1 MGLIK
6 AAVGALGS
14 TLADQWKEF
23 FYCDAI
29 DKDVLVVKG
38 KKRISD
44 RSSNTKG
51 SDNIITNGSG
61 IAVADGQCMIIVD
74 QGQVVEICDI
84 PGEYTYDM
92 SSEPSIFTGSLG
104 DSIKETFKTIG
115 KRIAH
120 GGDTAKDQ
128 RVYYFNKKELIDNK
142 FGTQNPVP
150 FRVSYED
157 IGRSFTAGVRCNGV
171 YSYKITDP
179 ILFYTNVCG
188 NIEREYSRDE
198 IDSQLKSEFLN
209 ALQPAFAKI
218 SAMGIRYDEIPG
230 HTMEISDAMNEI
242 LTKKWKELRGLS
254 IVSVAINSVTISK
267 EDEDRIK
274 KFEDLAWTSNPANAA
289 SILVGAQ
296 AEAMTA
302 AANNKGG
309 AMMGFMGMNMAQQ
322 AGGLNAQNL
331 FAMGQQQ
338 AAAQQA
344 AAPAQNPNAW
354 TCSCGASNTGKFC
367 SQCAKPKPAPAG
379 EWTCACGTVNTGKFC
394 MECAQPKPAA
404 QADGWTCSCGTVNKG
419 KFCMECAKP
428 KPAGAPLYRCDKCGW
443 EPADPHNPP
452 KFCAECGDPFDDNDV
467 K

>member
-6 AAVGALGS
+6 AAIGALGS

-23 FYCDAI
+23 FYCDSI
-29 DKDVLVVKG
+29 DKDVIVVKG

-74 QGQVVEICDI
+74 QGQVVEICAI

-92 SSEPSIFTGSLG
+92 SSEPSIFSGSLG

-115 KRIAH
+115 KRISY
-120 GGDTAKDQ
+120 GGDTGKDQ
-128 RVYYFNKKELIDNK
+128 RIYYFNTKELIDNK

-150 FRVSYED
+150 FRIAYEE
-157 IGRSFTAGVRCNGV
+157 IGRSFTAGIRCNGV
-171 YSYKITDP
+171 YSYKVTDP
-179 ILFYTNVCG
+179 MLFYTNVCG
-188 NIEREYSRDE
+188 NIEREYSRTE
-198 IDSQLKSEFLN
+198 IDTQLKSEFLN
-209 ALQPAFAKI
+209 ALQPAFAKLAA
-218 SAMGIRYDEIPG
+218 SGVRYDEIPG
-230 HTMEISDAMNEI
+230 HTIEISDAMNEI

-274 KFEDLAWTSNPANAA
+274 KYEDLAWTSNPANAA

-296 AEAMTA
+296 AEAMTTA
-302 AANNKGG
+302 AGNKGG

-338 AAAQQA
+338 QQTAAQQV
-344 AAPAQNPNAW
+344 NSW
-354 TCSCGASNTGKFC
+354 TCSCGA
-367 SQCAKPKPAPAG
+367 
-379 EWTCACGTVNTGKFC
+379 VNTGKFC
-394 MECAQPKPAA
+394 MECAKPKPSPAGEWKCSCGA
-404 QADGWTCSCGTVNKG
+404 VNTGKFCMECAKPKPSADTDGWTCSCGTVNKG

>member
-6 AAVGALGS
+6 AAVGAIGS
-14 TLADQWKEF
+14 TFADQWKEF

-92 SSEPSIFTGSLG
+92 SSEPSIFAGSLG
-104 DSIKETFKTIG
+104 DSIKETFKTMG

-128 RVYYFNKKELIDNK
+128 RIYYFNRKELIDNK

-188 NIEREYSRDE
+188 NVEREYSRDE
-198 IDSQLKSEFLN
+198 IDTQLKSEFLN
-209 ALQPAFAKI
+209 ALQPAFAKL

-302 AANNKGG
+302 AASNKGG

-344 AAPAQNPNAW
+344 AAPAQNPNSW
-354 TCSCGASNTGKFC
+354 TCACGTSNTGKFC
-367 SQCAKPKPAPAG
+367 TECAKPKPS
-379 EWTCACGTVNTGKFC
+379 
-394 MECAQPKPAA
+394 AA
-404 QADGWTCSCGTVNKG
+404 SAEGWSCSCGTVNKG
-419 KFCMECAKP
+419 KFCMECGSP

-452 KFCAECGDPFDDNDV
+452 KFCAECGDPFDESDI